1 MTVFHLRVRSASAV
15 PGADRFPWKDSSD
28 VPKNSFAS
36 CLFFAPGQGVSIV
49 VWRRGPGTARG
60 ESMRGVA
67 FMTDRATALIGR
79 DRELEILDRF
89 LEQAAAE
96 GRAFLLVGEPGA
108 GKTALLDAAADAAEE
123 TGIRVLRAGGAE
135 FEADLTYSGLN
146 QVLLPVFGQFE
157 RLGAAHRDALNVALG
172 YGDGPPPARLL
183 VSTATLTVLRQAAAA
198 RPVLMIVDDL
208 PWLDRASAGVLGFV
222 ARRLAGSRVGFL
234 AASRPG
240 QESFFERAGLVQ
252 HELGP
257 LDEEAASGLVSS
269 RYRREYPALP

>member
-1 MTVFHLRVRSASAV
+1 MTY
-15 PGADRFPWKDSSD
+15 
-28 VPKNSFAS
+28 
-36 CLFFAPGQGVSIV
+36 
-49 VWRRGPGTARG
+49 
-60 ESMRGVA
+60 
-67 FMTDRATALIGR
+67 RATALIGR
-79 DRELEILDRF
+79 DGELEILDRF

-96 GRAFLLVGEPGA
+96 GGAFLLVGEPGT

-123 TGIRVLRAGGAE
+123 TGIRVLRAGGVE

-146 QVLLPVFGQFE
+146 QVLLPVVGQFE
-157 RLGAAHRDALNVALG
+157 RLGATHKDALNVALG
-172 YGDGPPPARLL
+172 YGDGPPPDRLL
-183 VSTATLTVLRQAAAA
+183 VSTAALTVLLQAAVA
-198 RPVLMIVDDL
+198 RPVLMVVDDL
-208 PWLDRASAGVLGFV
+208 PWLDRASAGVLGFA

-269 RYRREYPALP
+269 RFP